1 MLYQICNGGVT
12 FAADTILEN
21 INFEIRDTEKI
32 AVVGRN
38 GSGKSTL
45 LRLIAGEVDLAKR
58 DSDEHIFIA
67 TSGSPRIGYL
77 KQMTFE
83 DESITL
89 DEEINRV
96 FEPVL
101 LLARQMEDWLHRI
114 EKDPSEVN
122 VRTYSNLQEAFENL
136 DGYNYSRDYDMVL
149 TKFGFSLDDKTKRL
163 SEFSGGQKTKI
174 AFVKLLLSKPDILL
188 LDEPTNHLDMS
199 TVEWLEK
206 YLLNYPKAV
215 VIVSHDRMFLDQ
227 VVSVVYEIE
236 YKTAR
241 RYPGNYTDFTARKK
255 INWEKQMKD
264 HVLQQ
269 KEIERLKV
277 IIDKFKNKPTKVA
290 MTRSKLKQIEHM
302 DVIEAPDQYDARA
315 FHTDFTPA
323 RVGGKEALN
332 VNSLKIGYTS
342 VLTQVELHV
351 ANGKKIGIIG
361 DNGTGKSTFLKTI
374 VDLIPSLGGIYH
386 YGYQIDIGY
395 FDQNTIQYSGD
406 KTVLDEFWDEFPTMT
421 QTEVRNALGAFL
433 FVQDDV
439 FKKMDML
446 SGGERA
452 RLALCKLFRRRP
464 NFLILDEPTNHM
476 DIIGKETL
484 EAILKDFP
492 GTVLFVSHDRYF
504 IRQVADTLLSF
515 EGGSTKLFPYGYE
528 QYMEYRQAVEIKV
541 VPILN
546 KVEVGYASPRKTYA
560 SPEKELQRK
569 QKQIEKLEI
578 KMETI
583 EEDIARLKEELHNPS
598 IGSNY
603 VKLQQVQSAID
614 EKELEQEQLIENW
627 TQLHDSL

>member
-1 MLYQICNGGVT
+1 VEQREKVRGTPMLYQICNGGVT
-12 FAADTILEN
+12 FAADIILEG

-122 VRTYSNLQEAFENL
+122 VRTYSNLQEAFEKL

-277 IIDKFKNKPTKVA
+277 IIDK
-290 MTRSKLKQIEHM
+290 L
-302 DVIEAPDQYDARA
+302 
-315 FHTDFTPA
+315 
-323 RVGGKEALN
+323 
-332 VNSLKIGYTS
+332 
-342 VLTQVELHV
+342 
-351 ANGKKIGIIG
+351 
-361 DNGTGKSTFLKTI
+361 
-374 VDLIPSLGGIYH
+374 
-386 YGYQIDIGY
+386 
-395 FDQNTIQYSGD
+395 
-406 KTVLDEFWDEFPTMT
+406 
-421 QTEVRNALGAFL
+421 
-433 FVQDDV
+433 
-439 FKKMDML
+439 
-446 SGGERA
+446 
-452 RLALCKLFRRRP
+452 
-464 NFLILDEPTNHM
+464 
-476 DIIGKETL
+476 
-484 EAILKDFP
+484 
-492 GTVLFVSHDRYF
+492 
-504 IRQVADTLLSF
+504 
-515 EGGSTKLFPYGYE
+515 
-528 QYMEYRQAVEIKV
+528 
-541 VPILN
+541 
-546 KVEVGYASPRKTYA
+546 
-560 SPEKELQRK
+560 
-569 QKQIEKLEI
+569 
-578 KMETI
+578 
-583 EEDIARLKEELHNPS
+583 
-598 IGSNY
+598 
-603 VKLQQVQSAID
+603 
-614 EKELEQEQLIENW
+614 
-627 TQLHDSL
+627 